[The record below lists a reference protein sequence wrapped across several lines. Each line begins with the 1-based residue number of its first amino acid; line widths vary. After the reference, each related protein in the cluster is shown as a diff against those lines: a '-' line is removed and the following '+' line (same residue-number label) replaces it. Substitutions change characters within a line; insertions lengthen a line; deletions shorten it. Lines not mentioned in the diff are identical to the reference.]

1 MSWIWDRRQDREQ
14 PFNVTGLVF
23 ATIIL
28 GLMFGFVA
36 DSAFRA
42 NGLYGAR
49 SFVSEVVTE
58 KVIRLGSRS
67 SRHYT
72 LRFSHAG
79 MRHQA
84 TVLPEQYEAVMPGQ
98 RVRFVIVPGRFGTPD
113 VYLDTPGL
121 KLDPQSRVVGLGLII
136 AVHFIVLVGLFKILL
151 YRASRSEDARD
162 AHLAAPGRRF
172 GRG

>member
-1 MSWIWDRRQDREQ
+1 MSWIWDRRQDREH
-14 PFNVTGLVF
+14 PFNVMGAVLAVIVLT
-23 ATIIL
+23 
-28 GLMFGFVA
+28 LMFGFVA

-58 KVIRLGSRS
+58 KLIRRGSRS

-72 LRFSHAG
+72 LRFTHAG
-79 MRHQA
+79 ARYQA

-98 RVRFVIVPGRFGTPD
+98 RVPFVVVPGRLGPPD

-121 KLDPQSRVVGLGLII
+121 KLDPQSRVVGFGLII
-136 AVHFIVLVGLFKILL
+136 AVHFIVLVVLFKVLL
-151 YRASRSEDARD
+151 YRARRSEDERPM
-162 AHLAAPGRRF
+162 HSAAQGRRF
-172 GRG
+172 ERG

>member
-1 MSWIWDRRQDREQ
+1 MSWIWDRRQDREP
-14 PFNVTGLVF
+14 PFNVMGAMF
-23 ATIIL
+23 AAIIL
-28 GLMFGFVA
+28 GLLFGFVA

-58 KVIRLGSRS
+58 KVIRRGSRS
-67 SRHYT
+67 SRHYM

-79 MRHQA
+79 ERHQA
-84 TVLPEQYEAVMPGQ
+84 TVLPEQYEAVMPAQ

-121 KLDPQSRVVGLGLII
+121 KLDPQSRVVGFGLII
-136 AVHFIVLVGLFKILL
+136 AVHFIVLVGLFKVLL
-151 YRASRSEDARD
+151 YRASRSEDKRD
-162 AHLAAPGRRF
+162 AHLPAPDRRF